1 MKKSSSKFW
10 KFLAYIFGTLLV
22 GGICYYVYKQRN
34 PKYDPWEEPW
44 ENSSFPVDL
53 GLNPDDAKG
62 SKDTDKPADAAD
74 DAAASTPQRGS
85 PSATLRMRSTRLTNR
100 LCKISPG

>member
-10 KFLAYIFGTLLV
+10 KFLAYIFGALLV

-62 SKDTDKPADAAD
+62 DKDTDEPADASGDAASD
-74 DAAASTPQRGS
+74 DAASDDAE
-85 PSATLRMRSTRLTNR
+85 
-100 LCKISPG
+100 